1 MTTLYKKDYNGNIL
15 EWNISLDND
24 PDYPTLVVSSGLIK
38 GNIKSFVIP
47 VTMTTA
53 NLEIESRIKVK
64 KSDGWLSC
72 KDLKINENDNNIYS
86 LLVKKLPTKYK
97 DLSNRYKPQKA
108 VLFKTDSFIYPAII
122 QRKINGVRCTIG
134 WETITEG
141 EGFFA
146 NTISRAIIR
155 SKEGHE
161 YVLPHITDKFVE
173 SDFKF
178 ENIELVYDG
187 ELYIHGKNLSYIRA
201 SIPIVNNK
209 GTISNTRNPPKD
221 VEFWTFDLSISDVAQ
236 EIRIKTLTEVYSK
249 KLKKNNN
256 IKLVESLYI
265 YNDKEALSLAEEFIK
280 EGFEGGILRNIEA
293 EYAFGKR
300 SSNMMKLKK
309 WYYSKCII
317 IDILHKNEITVNN
330 NTRTYISFI
339 LKNDLNS
346 ETFEC
351 TPLGDE
357 EDRLEYLNNKDNLI
371 GKLAQVKYRER
382 SGIKKVPFQAVLI
395 KILD

>member
-317 IDILHKNEITVNN
+317 IDILHKNEITVNS